1 MSDGS
6 DSELSAVEEGDVQ
19 QSMREE
25 FDDETADAAL
35 DLLRL
40 FTRARLSVSD
50 ARLVQQNAEADTRQF
65 LADMRHRLAEAI
77 VDDCLLFDESAVFA
91 QFDFLSAWTGVA
103 DKHDPDQ
110 HAAVDAALER
120 SYRRAVEVLSA
131 HLVPSVLG
139 DSGAMRGGP
148 TPA

>member
-1 MSDGS
+1 M
-6 DSELSAVEEGDVQ
+6 Q
-19 QSMREE
+19 QSIEE
-25 FDDETADAAL
+25 YFDDETADAAL

-50 ARLVQQNAEADTRQF
+50 ARFVQQNAEADTRQF
-65 LADMRHRLAEAI
+65 LDDMRHRLAEAI
-77 VDDCLLFDESAVFA
+77 MDDCLLFDGPAVFA

-110 HAAVDAALER
+110 DAVVDAALER
-120 SYRRAVEVLSA
+120 SYRRAVEILSA

-139 DSGAMRGGP
+139 DPGAMCGGP
-148 TPA
+148 TLV

>member
-1 MSDGS
+1 M
-6 DSELSAVEEGDVQ
+6 Q
-19 QSMREE
+19 QSLREE
-25 FDDETADAAL
+25 YFDDETADAAL

-40 FTRARLSVSD
+40 FTRARLSVTD
-50 ARLVQQNAEADTRQF
+50 AHLVQQDAQVDTRQA

-77 VDDCLLFDESAVFA
+77 VDDCLLFDEPTVFA

-110 HAAVDAALER
+110 DAVVDAALER
-120 SYRRAVEVLSA
+120 SYRRAVEILSA

-139 DSGAMRGGP
+139 DPGVMSGRA